1 MTHKA
6 EEAERM
12 RVCESGR
19 VAVVTGGTGAIGEA
33 IVRALRVGGYRAVVL
48 GRRGGDIRADLTSES
63 AVKHAAAEV
72 LDRHGRVDAL
82 VHAAAVIDPMALGD
96 LDAERWRRVMA
107 VNVEA
112 ALWLSRA
119 FVPGMVERSFG
130 RIVMIGSDSLW
141 IPPRGD
147 FLPYV
152 TAKGALLGMVRTLAV
167 EFGGNGISVAA
178 VAPGLTDT
186 PMARSVVD
194 ASQFDAVVATQAMK
208 RRLVPED
215 TANAVAFLAS
225 EGAEAMTGQVLV
237 VNGGT
242 TMR

>member
-1 MTHKA
+1 MRPA
-6 EEAERM
+6 EPR
-12 RVCESGR
+12 RI
-19 VAVVTGGTGAIGEA
+19 AVVTGGTGAIGEA
-33 IVRALRVGGYRAVVL
+33 VVRALRAGGYETVVL
-48 GRRGGDIRADLTSES
+48 GRRGGDVRADLTSER
-63 AVKHAAAEV
+63 AVRQAAEEV
-72 LDRHGRVDAL
+72 LARYGRVDAF

-96 LDAERWRRVMA
+96 LEAERWRRVLA

-112 ALWLSRA
+112 ALWLAQA
-119 FVPGMVERSFG
+119 FVPGMVSRGFG
-130 RIVMIGSDSLW
+130 RIVMVGSDSLW

-167 EFGGNGISVAA
+167 ELGPHGISVTA

-186 PMARSVVD
+186 PMARSVAD
-194 ASQFDAVVATQAMK
+194 AEQFDAVIAGQAMK

-237 VNGGT
+237 VNGGA

>member
-33 IVRALRVGGYRAVVL
+33 IVRALRVGGHRAVVL

-112 ALWLSRA
+112 ALWLGHRA
-119 FVPGMVERSFG
+119 VGRGTGPVHRHGRPRLTGAGVLILSGFDRFAQRLPRTADHVQDILRRQGRYAALFG
-130 RIVMIGSDSLW
+130 NR
-141 IPPRGD
+141 
-147 FLPYV
+147 
-152 TAKGALLGMVRTLAV
+152 LLTIL
-167 EFGGNGISVAA
+167 S
-178 VAPGLTDT
+178 
-186 PMARSVVD
+186 
-194 ASQFDAVVATQAMK
+194 
-208 RRLVPED
+208 
-215 TANAVAFLAS
+215 
-225 EGAEAMTGQVLV
+225 
-237 VNGGT
+237 
-242 TMR
+242 